1 MVNAEL
7 RKETANMGG
16 FWTLLWGKNMIP
28 GTHLTPLVL
37 GGKKPEPRSLFRQV
51 HAKNR
56 VDVEESLRVSY
67 KPVYAIYKGNN
78 PT

>member
-1 MVNAEL
+1 
-7 RKETANMGG
+7 
-16 FWTLLWGKNMIP
+16 MIP